1 MLFMRC
7 ICFNV
12 LVVDENTKYQ
22 VSRPQLVAPIFF
34 VCPISTYAEMKRTEA
49 EGKFHNKLKVL
60 FEITKPRDGQY
71 YIHVRFA
78 DASKLNIS

>member
-7 ICFNV
+7 ICING
-12 LVVDENTKYQ
+12 LVVDENTIYQ

-34 VCPISTYAEMKRTEA
+34 VCPISTYAETEE
-49 EGKFHNKLKVL
+49 EGKFHNKLNVL

-78 DASKLNIS
+78 DASNLNIS